1 MKKIPLYLIILSLLV
16 SCEIT
21 NLRQVEVRKNME
33 KNNTNKYSEAVLA
46 GGCFWCVEA
55 DFKKLTGVNEV
66 ISGYA
71 GGTEDNPTYKN
82 YAGKGYIEAVRI
94 FYNPQDITFGQILD
108 YFLRHIDPTDAG
120 GQFADRGPGYRPVI
134 FYQTEEEKNIAHKSL
149 LALAQSGKFSRPV
162 AVDVIKHTRFFP
174 AEDYHQDYAAKNPM
188 HYGAYRIGSGRE
200 GFFRQT
206 WGDNICP
213 LPLRQDKDSPEKDET
228 LKKKL
233 SSLQYEVTQKN
244 GTEPPFFNEYADNK
258 REGIYVDIVSGE
270 PLFSS
275 LDKYDS
281 GSGWPSFTK
290 PLESTNIVEKKE
302 SFNAITG
309 TEVRSM
315 QANSHLGHV
324 FPDGPG
330 QTGLR
335 YCINSAAL
343 RFIAREDLEK
353 EGYGQY
359 SKLFDRKDR

>member
-21 NLRQVEVRKNME
+21 NLRQVEVQKNME

-82 YAGKGYIEAVRI
+82 YAGKGYIEAVQV
-94 FYNPQDITFGQILD
+94 FYNPQEITYEQILD
-108 YFLRHIDPTDAG
+108 HFLRNIDPTDAG

-134 FYQTEEEKNIAHKSL
+134 FYQTEEEKSIADKSL
-149 LALAQSGKFSRPV
+149 QALAQSKKFSRPV
-162 AVDVIKHTRFFP
+162 AVKVIKHTRFFP
-174 AEDYHQDYAAKNPM
+174 AEDYHQAYAEKNPM

-200 GFFRQT
+200 GFLRQT
-206 WGDNICP
+206 WGDNVCP
-213 LPLRQDKDSPEKDET
+213 LPRRQNKNSPKDEEA
-228 LKKKL
+228 LKKRL
-233 SSLQYEVTQKN
+233 SPLQYEVTQKN
-244 GTEPPFFNEYADNK
+244 GTEPPFINKYADNK

-281 GSGWPSFTK
+281 GTGWPSFTK
-290 PLESTNIVEKKE
+290 PLEPANIVEKKE

-309 TEVRSM
+309 TEVRSR
-315 QANSHLGHV
+315 QADSHLGHV
-324 FPDGPG
+324 FPDGPKP
-330 QTGLR
+330 TGLR
-335 YCINSAAL
+335 YCMNSAAL
-343 RFIAREDLEK
+343 RFIASEDLEK

-359 SKLFDRKDR
+359 SKLFEQKK

>member
-21 NLRQVEVRKNME
+21 SSRQAEVRNTME
-33 KNNTNKYSEAVLA
+33 KNNNKYSEAVLA

-55 DFKKLTGVNEV
+55 DFKKLAGVNKV

-71 GGTEDNPTYKN
+71 GGKEDNPTYKN
-82 YAGKGYIEAVRI
+82 YSGKGYIEAVQV
-94 FYNPQDITFGQILD
+94 FYNPRELAYETILD

-134 FYQTEEEKNIAHKSL
+134 FYQTQEEKNIAQKL
-149 LALAQSGKFSRPV
+149 LREFDQSGKFSRPL
-162 AVDVIKHTRFFP
+162 AVDVVKHTRFFP
-174 AEDYHQDYAAKNPM
+174 AEDYHQDYAAKEPM

-200 GFFRQT
+200 GFLRQT

-213 LPLRQDKDSPEKDET
+213 LPRRQDKDAPKKNDT
-228 LKKKL
+228 LKEKL
-233 SSLQYEVTQKN
+233 SPMQYEVTQQS
-244 GTEPPFFNEYADNK
+244 GTEPPFLNEHVDNK
-258 REGIYVDIVSGE
+258 REGIYVDVVSGE
-270 PLFSS
+270 PLFIS

-281 GSGWPSFTK
+281 GSGWPSFTR
-290 PLESTNIVEKKE
+290 PLEPSNILERQDKSQGMV
-302 SFNAITG
+302 I
-309 TEVRSM
+309 TEVRSR

-324 FPDGPG
+324 FPDGPDP
-330 QTGLR
+330 TGLR

-353 EGYGQY
+353 EGYEKY
-359 SKLFDRKDR
+359 SKLFDQKSN